1 MASGHATVKAVLSGD
16 TLVLMGT
23 ATNGPPPELMLT
35 LSSLQA
41 PRLARSPEQ
50 INEPYAWASREHL
63 RKLCVGKVVRF
74 QVEYRISSISRD
86 FGSVWLPIN
95 SRGVE
100 ENLCV
105 IQARTGYAKVKTL
118 DQSRDGVCGD
128 YDKMVQQEQVAM
140 DEKKG
145 MYADADIES
154 NATVQW
160 LGADGAT
167 LLEQYKGKL
176 VQAVVESVRDGASL
190 RVILKPSLQL
200 VNFGLAGVQCPRV
213 NQPGNAAAAATAEG
227 GKANAVNA
235 TSSSTL
241 TGPAPHAREA
251 KHFTEVRLLHRDVEL
266 KLEGVD
272 KYGNLFGSVV
282 HPSGN
287 NISVELL
294 KNGLGWMADWS
305 SSFTSAS
312 ARAAMRAAEKE
323 AKHTKLRVWREYEAP
338 VLHSPKHLTG
348 TVVEVISGDCL
359 VVYVPDAATPAEQEK
374 RIYLS
379 SLRAPRLGNARRGE
393 SGAPYAAEAK
403 EFLRH
408 RAIAKTVHVEVEY
421 EKPSASGQGDAM
433 LFASVFLEPSSNAMK
448 KNPQAKG
455 ANLAIDIVTAG
466 LAEVVRHRPEEEK
479 SEYYD
484 DLVTAETK
492 AQTQK
497 KNLHSSKE
505 PPTTERRVTDLCFDS
520 TKAKQFLP
528 FLKRERSTRAVV
540 EHVYSATRLK
550 LFVPKENCLINFVVA
565 GIKCPQPARHGAMGV
580 IVAPAEP
587 FGEEAKLFTKRGVMQ
602 REVMVEFED
611 MDRGGNAFGPLFVVP
626 DGGGKPLS
634 DEEHNFGVRLL
645 EEGLAWV
652 DSFSVERTAM
662 GNVLQR
668 AEERAKVQKKKYWA
682 LYDAQAVAKAAQT
695 KQVKT
700 KDDVIPRVKLSEII
714 SGTHFYIQNVG
725 DRNCAAVEEKMKAFT
740 RMHGLSGKAFEV
752 RRNTV
757 CAALFDDANGPT
769 WNRAKVEYV
778 HPDGSARVRFLDYG
792 NETTVTANG
801 LRPLDADVLQFP
813 PQAKEAT
820 FAWIKPLAATEEF
833 GADAAMRLGEV
844 AWGKT
849 LSCRIHSIEDHGCM
863 QVSLYLPGGKS
874 VSESLVEAG
883 LLRIDRKA
891 LRDVLLYQKP
901 VVDGLLNAQE
911 SAKKQ
916 RLCLWQY
923 GDIESDD
930 EHGL

>member
-16 TLVLMGT
+16 TLVLIGA

-50 INEPYAWASREHL
+50 SNEPYAWASREHL
-63 RKLCVGKVVRF
+63 RKLCVGKQVRF
-74 QVEYRISSISRD
+74 KVEYRVPAINRD
-86 FGSVWLPIN
+86 FGSVWLPAN

-118 DQSRDGVCGD
+118 DQSRDGVCVD
-128 YDKMVQQEQVAM
+128 HEKMLQQEQVAIN
-140 DEKKG
+140 EKKG
-145 MYADADIES
+145 MYADADAES

-160 LGADGAT
+160 HGADAEA
-167 LLEQYKGKL
+167 LVREFKGKL
-176 VQAVVESVRDGASL
+176 VPAIVESVRDGASL

-200 VNFGLAGVQCPRV
+200 VNFGLAGVQCPRINPPV
-213 NQPGNAAAAATAEG
+213 NAAATEEKEGEATPPPAP
-227 GKANAVNA
+227 V
-235 TSSSTL
+235 
-241 TGPAPHAREA
+241 GPAPHAREA

-272 KYGNLFGSVV
+272 KYGNLYGSVV
-282 HPSGN
+282 HPSGR

-294 KNGLGWMADWS
+294 KSGLGRMADWS
-305 SSFTSAS
+305 SAFTSAS
-312 ARAAMRAAEKE
+312 ARATMRTAEKE
-323 AKHTKLRVWREYEAP
+323 AKQQKLRVWREYEAP
-338 VLHSPKHLTG
+338 VLQSAKHLTG

-359 VVYVPDAATPAEQEK
+359 VVYVPDAATPEEQEK

-379 SLRAPRLGNARRGE
+379 SLRAPRLGNARRNE
-393 SGAPYAAEAK
+393 PNAPYAGEAK
-403 EFLRH
+403 EFLRN
-408 RAIAKTVHVEVEY
+408 RAIAKTVHIEVEY
-421 EKPSASGQGDAM
+421 EKPSPSGQGDVM
-433 LFASVFLEPSSNAMK
+433 TFASVFLEPSANALK

-455 ANLAIDIVTAG
+455 ANLAVDVVAAG
-466 LAEVVRHRPEEEK
+466 LAEVVRHRPDEEK
-479 SEYYD
+479 SEHYD

-497 KNLHSSKE
+497 KNLHSNKE
-505 PPTTERRVTDLCFDS
+505 APSTERRVTDLCFDA

-528 FLKRERSTRAVV
+528 FLTRERSTRAVV
-540 EHVYSATRLK
+540 EHVYSATRVK

-565 GIKCPQPARHGAMGV
+565 GVKCPQPARHGAQGV
-580 IVAPAEP
+580 IIQPAEP
-587 FGEEAKLFTKRGVMQ
+587 LGEEAKLFTKRSVMQ
-602 REVMVEFED
+602 REVMVEIED

-626 DGGGKPLS
+626 NGGGKPLR
-634 DEEHNFGVRLL
+634 DDQHNFGVRLL

-652 DSFSVERTAM
+652 DSFSVERTAL

-668 AEERAKVQKKKYWA
+668 AEERAKAQKKKYWA
-682 LYDAQAVAKAAQT
+682 THDAQAAAKAVQA

-700 KDDVIPRVKLSEII
+700 KDDVIPRIKLSEIVN
-714 SGTHFYIQNVG
+714 GAHFYIQNVG

-740 RMHGLSGKAFEV
+740 RTHGLAGKTFEV
-752 RRNTV
+752 RRNAV
-757 CAALFDDANGPT
+757 CAALFDDGNGSA

-792 NETTVTANG
+792 NEATVKAIH

-813 PQAKEAT
+813 PQAKEAA

-833 GADAAMRLGEV
+833 GSDAAMRLGEV

-849 LSCRIHSIEDHGCM
+849 LSCRIHSTDDHGRM
-863 QVSLYLPGGKS
+863 QVSLYLPDGKS
-874 VSESLVEAG
+874 VAENLVEAG
-883 LLRIDRKA
+883 LLRTDRKA
-891 LRDVLLYQKP
+891 LRSFLPYQKP

-911 SAKKQ
+911 TAKKQ
-916 RLCLWQY
+916 RRSLWQY